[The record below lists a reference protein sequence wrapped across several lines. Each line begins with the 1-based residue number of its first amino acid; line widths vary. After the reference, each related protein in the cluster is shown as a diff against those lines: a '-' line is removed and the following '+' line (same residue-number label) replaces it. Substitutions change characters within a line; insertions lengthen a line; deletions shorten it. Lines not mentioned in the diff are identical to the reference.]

1 MSSPWV
7 VPSQFSGPG
16 SLSDLETIIRNMTQ
30 DLVMAFNTGNYDQ
43 AASLFAP
50 DGVLMSPCHEAAY
63 GNRPIERRLAEC
75 AEAGYHDLRMETRR
89 LECSGDMAVEM
100 GRYRLEIR
108 SADGTV
114 RTDSGNYLTTWRRLG
129 VWRMLASCW
138 STSQSAAESRSA
150 A

>member
-1 MSSPWV
+1 MSSPWLV
-7 VPSQFSGPG
+7 TSPYSGLG

-50 DGVLMSPCHEAAY
+50 DGVFMSPCHEAAH

-75 AEAGYHDLRMETRR
+75 AEAGYHDLRLETKR
-89 LECSGDMAVEM
+89 LEYSGDMAVEM
-100 GRYRLEIR
+100 GRYRVEIR
-108 SADGTV
+108 SADGAM
-114 RTDSGNYLTTWRRLG
+114 RKDSGYYLTTWRRLG
-129 VWRMLASCW
+129 VWRILATCW
-138 STSQSAAESRSA
+138 SSSQPAAEGRSA